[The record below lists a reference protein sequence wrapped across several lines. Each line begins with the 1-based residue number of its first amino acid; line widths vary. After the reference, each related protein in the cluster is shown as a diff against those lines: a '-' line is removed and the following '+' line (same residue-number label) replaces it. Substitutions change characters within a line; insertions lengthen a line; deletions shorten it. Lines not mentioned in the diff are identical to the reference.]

1 MVFSSKCK
9 NSNKC
14 NIQIKIKDI
23 NIERVT
29 YTKFLGVLLDENLSW
44 CEHIRSIEN
53 KISRN
58 IGILYKCN
66 KILDSVHLL
75 YLYNSLVLPYLNYCA
90 VIWGNNK
97 KCRLTTLTC
106 LQKKAIRCI
115 AKVGFKDHT
124 SPLFKKYHMLK
135 LSDIICMN
143 TGVLMFRIMRSKV
156 LPNLNL
162 FMPVNAIHYYNT
174 RNTASIFITQCRT
187 NYRKHSLKY
196 TGAKLWNKLPLTLK
210 NCNCINSF
218 KHNFKKLLCQ
228 RY

>member
-1 MVFSSKCK
+1 MKFIIFADDTNMFLSSRNLDYLVNTINKELRNLVIWFQANKLSLNVDKTNFMVFSSNCK
-9 NSNKC
+9 KSNKC
-14 NIQIKIKDI
+14 NIQIKINDI
-23 NIERVT
+23 NIERVS

-106 LQKKAIRCI
+106 LQKKAVRCI

-124 SPLFKKYHMLK
+124 SPKF
-135 LSDIICMN
+135 
-143 TGVLMFRIMRSKV
+143 
-156 LPNLNL
+156 
-162 FMPVNAIHYYNT
+162 
-174 RNTASIFITQCRT
+174 SIV
-187 NYRKHSLKY
+187 
-196 TGAKLWNKLPLTLK
+196 
-210 NCNCINSF
+210 
-218 KHNFKKLLCQ
+218 
-228 RY
+228 